1 VKVCDLVKLSAYG
14 AKLKCLARFK
24 NKVGIV
30 LETVVNSPGNSDYGV
45 LWSGETK
52 PSYMRCREVKFV
64 K

>member
-1 VKVCDLVKLSAYG
+1 MKGDLIKLSAYG
-14 AKLKCLARFK
+14 EKLKCLVRYR

-30 LETVVNSPGNSDYGV
+30 LESTVNGAGYMGYEI

-52 PSYMRCREVKFV
+52 PAYMHHRDVKFV

>member
-1 VKVCDLVKLSAYG
+1 VKSDLIKLSAYG
-14 AKLKCLARFK
+14 EKLKCLARFK

-30 LETVVNSPGNSDYGV
+30 LKYSQAASYEV

-52 PSYMRCREVKFV
+52 PSYMRIRDIKFV

>member
-1 VKVCDLVKLSAYG
+1 MKGDLIKLSAYG
-14 AKLKCLARFK
+14 EKLKCLVRYR

-30 LETVVNSPGNSDYGV
+30 LETVVAAGYEV

-52 PSYMRCREVKFV
+52 PSYMHIRDVKFV